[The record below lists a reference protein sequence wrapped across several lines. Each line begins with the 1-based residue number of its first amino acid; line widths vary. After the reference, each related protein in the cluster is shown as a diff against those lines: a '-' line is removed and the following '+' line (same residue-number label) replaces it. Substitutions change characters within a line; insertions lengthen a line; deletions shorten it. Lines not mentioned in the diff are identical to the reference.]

1 MNYQRIFADIVS
13 IIHYDYAGSYDK
25 QGWDDPDTYKDEIIT
40 LENKGTV
47 NPRVFAEVVQDYLLD
62 LKDPHVAFRIR
73 ERQSLP
79 SAEEAGFKVR
89 RVYDKLYITEVSKD
103 PAVNRGQVI
112 TSLDGMS
119 ILEIAE
125 KHRRQLMENTAERE
139 NWKKILPLYSK
150 AQVTDQFGR
159 TDWISMKTFSSSAP
173 ESEYSL
179 KKLDGAWLLTMTDF
193 MDPDKIANLVQENKE
208 HLEAMDKLIIDVRI
222 NNGGVDSAYF
232 PLLPYLFKEPIVNLS
247 EEEGRSLTNCTSR
260 NVRLR
265 ESMLMNIADKAE
277 DETTKFM
284 VKIIVSELV
293 KQKGKGFVE
302 LDLSELDS
310 SFRIETKPGPDQIIV
325 LSDVY
330 CGSSGDSFVETCKK
344 SAKVKVIGRATAGL
358 NDYTNVAIQSW
369 DDFELIYPTSRSAQL
384 DRGKGMVSK
393 GIKPD
398 VYIPWS
404 PAHLDEDVDL
414 QAALRILA
422 E

>member
-1 MNYQRIFADIVS
+1 MNYQQIFADIVS
-13 IIHYDYAGSYDK
+13 IIQYDYAGSYDK

-40 LENKGTV
+40 LSKKGTL

-73 ERQSLP
+73 EPQSLA
-79 SAEEAGFKVR
+79 SSEETGFKVR
-89 RVYDKLYITEVSKD
+89 RVHDKLYITEVSKD
-103 PAVNRGQVI
+103 SGVDRGQVI
-112 TSLDGMS
+112 TSLDGIS
-119 ILEIAE
+119 ILDLAE

-139 NWKKILPLYSK
+139 KWNKILPLYSK
-150 AQVTDQFGR
+150 AQVTDSFGR
-159 TDWISMKTFSSSAP
+159 TDWISIKTYSASTP

-179 KKLDGAWLLTMTDF
+179 KKLDGAWLLKMTDF

-208 HLEAMDKLIIDVRI
+208 HLQAMDKLIIDVRI

-232 PLLPYLFKEPIVNLS
+232 PLLPYLFKEPIVDLS

-265 ESMLMNIADKAE
+265 ESMLRNIADKSE

-284 VKIIVSELV
+284 VNIIVTELI
-293 KQKGKGFVE
+293 KQKGEGFVE

-310 SFRIETKPGPDQIIV
+310 SFTIESKPGPDQIIV

-344 SAKVKVIGRATAGL
+344 SAKVTVIGRATAGL

-369 DDFELIYPTSRSAQL
+369 DKFELIYPTSRSAQL

-393 GIKPD
+393 GIEPD

-404 PAHLDEDVDL
+404 PAHLEEDADL
-414 QAALRILA
+414 EAALRMLTD
-422 E
+422 